1 MEVIMEHLTLIELI
15 KVIIIGIIQGITEWL
30 PISST
35 GHMILAD
42 ELLRLNVSDAFMEM
56 FRVVIQFGSIL
67 AVVVLYFHKLNPFA
81 PSKSDVQKRQTWRL
95 WFKVIVGIIPAGIVG
110 VLFDDWLNDHLY
122 NYVTVAVALIVY
134 GVAFIVIEKIRKG
147 KTPRVDSVNRL
158 DYKTALGVGCF
169 QTLSLIPGTSRSG
182 STILG
187 AMILGMSREAAA
199 EFSFFMAIP
208 VMLGA
213 SLLKMLKFGFS
224 FTSSELIVL
233 IVGVLIAFVV
243 SVAAIK
249 FLTGFIKKH
258 SFAVFG
264 WYRIILGA
272 IVLGAFIFSKVSA

>member
-1 MEVIMEHLTLIELI
+1 MEHLTLIELI
-15 KVIIIGIIQGITEWL
+15 KVIVIGIIQGITEWL

-81 PSKSDVQKRQTWRL
+81 PSKSDVQKRQTWQL

-147 KTPRVDSVNRL
+147 KTPRVDSVDRL

-233 IVGVLIAFVV
+233 IVGVLTAFVV

-272 IVLGAFIFSKVSA
+272 IVLGAFIFSKTSA

>member
-1 MEVIMEHLTLIELI
+1 MEHLTLIELI

-249 FLTGFIKKH
+249 FLTSFIKKH

>member
-1 MEVIMEHLTLIELI
+1 MEHLTLIELI

-95 WFKVIVGIIPAGIVG
+95 WFKVIVGIIPAGIIG

-147 KTPRVDSVNRL
+147 KPPRVDSVGRL

-233 IVGVLIAFVV
+233 IVGVLTAFVV

>member
-1 MEVIMEHLTLIELI
+1 MEHLTLIELI

-67 AVVVLYFHKLNPFA
+67 AVIVLYFHKLNPFA

-147 KTPRVDSVNRL
+147 KTPRVDSVGRL

-272 IVLGAFIFSKVSA
+272 IVLGAFIFSKISA

>member
-1 MEVIMEHLTLIELI
+1 MEHLTLIELI

-122 NYVTVAVALIVY
+122 IYVTVAVALIVY

>member
-1 MEVIMEHLTLIELI
+1 MEHLTLIELI
-15 KVIIIGIIQGITEWL
+15 KVIIIGVIQGITEWL

-67 AVVVLYFHKLNPFA
+67 AVVVLYFHRLNPFA

-147 KTPRVDSVNRL
+147 KTPRVDSVDRL

-224 FTSSELIVL
+224 FTSSELTVL
-233 IVGVLIAFVV
+233 IVGVLTAFVV

-264 WYRIILGA
+264 WYRVILGA

>member
-1 MEVIMEHLTLIELI
+1 MEHLTLIELI

-134 GVAFIVIEKIRKG
+134 GVAFIAIEKIRKG
-147 KTPRVDSVNRL
+147 KTPRVDSVDRL

-213 SLLKMLKFGFS
+213 SLLKMLKFGFL

>member
-1 MEVIMEHLTLIELI
+1 
-15 KVIIIGIIQGITEWL
+15 
-30 PISST
+30 
-35 GHMILAD
+35 
-42 ELLRLNVSDAFMEM
+42 
-56 FRVVIQFGSIL
+56 
-67 AVVVLYFHKLNPFA
+67 
-81 PSKSDVQKRQTWRL
+81 
-95 WFKVIVGIIPAGIVG
+95 
-110 VLFDDWLNDHLY
+110 
-122 NYVTVAVALIVY
+122 
-134 GVAFIVIEKIRKG
+134 
-147 KTPRVDSVNRL
+147 
-158 DYKTALGVGCF
+158 
-169 QTLSLIPGTSRSG
+169 
-182 STILG
+182 
-187 AMILGMSREAAA
+187 MILGMSREAAA

>member
-1 MEVIMEHLTLIELI
+1 MEHLTLIELI
-15 KVIIIGIIQGITEWL
+15 KVLIIGIIQGITEWL

-147 KTPRVDSVNRL
+147 KTPRVDSVDRL

>member
-1 MEVIMEHLTLIELI
+1 MEHLTLIELI

-147 KTPRVDSVNRL
+147 KTPRVGSVDRL

-182 STILG
+182 STIPG
-187 AMILGMSREAAA
+187 AMLLGMSREAAA

>member
-1 MEVIMEHLTLIELI
+1 MEHLTLIELI

-122 NYVTVAVALIVY
+122 NYVTVAIALIVY

-147 KTPRVDSVNRL
+147 KTPRVDSVDRL

>member
-1 MEVIMEHLTLIELI
+1 MEHLTLIELI

-147 KTPRVDSVNRL
+147 KTPRVDSVGRL

-187 AMILGMSREAAA
+187 AMVLGMSREAAA

>member
-1 MEVIMEHLTLIELI
+1 MEHLTLIELI

-134 GVAFIVIEKIRKG
+134 GVAFILIEKIRKG
-147 KTPRVDSVNRL
+147 KTPRVDSVDRL

>member
-1 MEVIMEHLTLIELI
+1 MEHLTLIELI

-110 VLFDDWLNDHLY
+110 VLFDDWLNDNLY

-147 KTPRVDSVNRL
+147 KTPRVDSVDRL

-182 STILG
+182 S
-187 AMILGMSREAAA
+187 MILGMSREAAA

>member
-1 MEVIMEHLTLIELI
+1 MEHLTLIELI

-147 KTPRVDSVNRL
+147 KTPRIDSVGRL

-224 FTSSELIVL
+224 FTSSELIIL

>member
-1 MEVIMEHLTLIELI
+1 MEHLTLIELI

-134 GVAFIVIEKIRKG
+134 GVAFIVIEKTRKG
-147 KTPRVDSVNRL
+147 KTPRVDSVGRL

>member
-1 MEVIMEHLTLIELI
+1 MEHLTLIELI

-42 ELLRLNVSDAFMEM
+42 ELLRLNVGDAFMEM

>member
-1 MEVIMEHLTLIELI
+1 MEHLTLIELI

-42 ELLRLNVSDAFMEM
+42 ELLRPNVSDAFMEM

-147 KTPRVDSVNRL
+147 KTPRVDSVDSL

-169 QTLSLIPGTSRSG
+169 QALSLIPGTSRSG

>member
-1 MEVIMEHLTLIELI
+1 MEHLTLIEPI

-122 NYVTVAVALIVY
+122 NYVTVAVALIVD

>member
-1 MEVIMEHLTLIELI
+1 MEHLTLIELI

-147 KTPRVDSVNRL
+147 KTPRVGSVDRL

-264 WYRIILGA
+264 LYRITLGEF
-272 IVLGAFIFSKVSA
+272 VLGAFIFS

>member
-1 MEVIMEHLTLIELI
+1 MTLIELI

-110 VLFDDWLNDHLY
+110 VLFDDWLNNHLY

-258 SFAVFG
+258 SFAVVG
-264 WYRIILGA
+264 WYRISLGA

>member
-1 MEVIMEHLTLIELI
+1 MEHLTLMELI

-147 KTPRVDSVNRL
+147 KTPRVDSVDRL

>member
-1 MEVIMEHLTLIELI
+1 MEHLTLIELL

-147 KTPRVDSVNRL
+147 KTPRVDSVDRL

>member
-1 MEVIMEHLTLIELI
+1 MEQLTLIELI

-147 KTPRVDSVNRL
+147 KTPRVDSVDRL

>member
-1 MEVIMEHLTLIELI
+1 MEHLTLIELI

-147 KTPRVDSVNRL
+147 KTPRVGSVDRL